1 MMKHTEDKHV
11 FIVHYRSQHQHFEGI
26 NCGAY
31 TSREAA
37 EQFLHN
43 EGYIRVA
50 RIVSRYIYRRKGL
63 GVLYEAEI
71 IRIPIIK

>member
-1 MMKHTEDKHV
+1 MMKDTGNKYIY
-11 FIVHYRSQHQHFEGI
+11 IVHYRSQHQHFEGI

-31 TSREAA
+31 TDHEAA
-37 EQFLHN
+37 EQFLRN
-43 EGYIRVA
+43 EGYTRVA